1 MNSKA
6 IAAMMAFIMAVIGF
20 AVVSADGTD
29 AAVNKDIS
37 VAVGETDA
45 TTYVG
50 INEANYV
57 NYGYEVKWYMKLSTS
72 KDYTY
77 VGTFTSTNKGNVDVY
92 VSGSEIST
100 KDTIDEKYKVTI
112 SKEDTVGIYNFQVTG
127 VGSTDNASIEVYFK
141 PTITI
146 SIDGVGYKT
155 IDDYD
160 RNSLSVKVFSAS
172 DGKIEVTFNEDMY
185 VGKYIDKAIGIPKGM
200 SLGDYDWYAVDL
212 PAGLTMSA
220 NGHISGIP
228 TDETVENTTFKVY
241 ATAHSDGQILYDDSV
256 SITVNE
262 AQSPGVTSFTYE
274 IQNLESVKI
283 SPQNGAYI
291 FESNESFKVVVKS
304 TADGNNIITNA
315 VVTIIGASD
324 DGPTRV
330 VSYKSEAGGYVLRET
345 GSGDDDGTGAFQVHI
360 SVTSGDTTESVVFSV
375 YIVGQAADLNA
386 DIIIA
391 GS

>member
-6 IAAMMAFIMAVIGF
+6 IAATMAVIMAVIGF
-20 AVVSADGTD
+20 AVVSADGAD

-72 KDYTY
+72 ENYTY
-77 VGTFTSTNKGNVDVY
+77 VGSFTSTKTDDVTVL
-92 VSGSEIST
+92 VSDSQIST
-100 KDTIDEKYKVTI
+100 TDIEENYIVTI
-112 SKEDTVGIYNFQVTG
+112 SKDDVGIYNFKVLG
-127 VGSTDNASIEVYFK
+127 VVSTDNVSIEVAFK
-141 PTITI
+141 PIITI
-146 SIDGVGYKT
+146 SIDGVGKKT

-160 RNSLSVKVFSAS
+160 KNTLSVKVFSAS
-172 DGKIEVTFNEDMY
+172 DGKIEVNFNKAMS
-185 VGKYIDKAIGIPKGM
+185 VGKYVNEEIEIPAGM
-200 SLGDYDWYAVDL
+200 SKADYDWYAVGL

-220 NGHISGIP
+220 NGWISGIP
-228 TDETVENTTFKVY
+228 SEKTETGDSFKVY
-241 ATAHSDGQILYDDSV
+241 ATAHSDGQVLYDDSV
-256 SITVNE
+256 EIVVGDL
-262 AQSPGVTSFTYE
+262 QSPGVTSFTYE
-274 IQNLESVKI
+274 IQDLESHNMT
-283 SPQNGAYI
+283 PQNGAYI

-304 TADGNNIITNA
+304 TAGENNVIENA
-315 VVTIIGASD
+315 VVTIIGAST
-324 DGPTRV
+324 DGPTKNV
-330 VSYKSEAGGYVLRET
+330 NYDSSAGGYILREA
-345 GSGDDDGTGAFQVHI
+345 GSDDDDGTGAFQVHI
-360 SVTSGDTTESVVFSV
+360 SVTSGQTTESVVFSV

>member
-1 MNSKA
+1 
-6 IAAMMAFIMAVIGF
+6 
-20 AVVSADGTD
+20 
-29 AAVNKDIS
+29 
-37 VAVGETDA
+37 
-45 TTYVG
+45 
-50 INEANYV
+50 
-57 NYGYEVKWYMKLSTS
+57 MKLSTS

-172 DGKIEVTFNEDMY
+172 DGKIEVTFNEYMY
-185 VGKYIDKAIGIPKGM
+185 VGKYIDKSIGNPKGM

-228 TDETVENTTFKVY
+228 TDETVENTTFEVY

-360 SVTSGDTTESVVFSV
+360 SVTSDQTTESVVFSV

>member
-6 IAAMMAFIMAVIGF
+6 IAAMMAVIMAVIGF

-72 KDYTY
+72 DNYTY

-92 VSGSEIST
+92 VSDSEIST

-146 SIDGVGYKT
+146 SIDGVGDKT

-160 RNSLSVKVFSAS
+160 RNSLSVKVFSAD
-172 DGKIEVTFNEDMY
+172 DGKIEVTFNKAMS
-185 VGKYIDKAIGIPKGM
+185 VGKYVNEEIEIPAGM
-200 SLGDYDWYAVDL
+200 SKADYDWYAVGL

-220 NGHISGIP
+220 NGWISGIP
-228 TDETVENTTFKVY
+228 SEKTKTGASFKVY
-241 ATAHSDGQILYDDSV
+241 ATAHSDGQVLYDDSV
-256 SITVNE
+256 SITVDE

-274 IQNLESVKI
+274 IQYPNSKPVN
-283 SPQNGAYI
+283 PQNGAYI